1 MQSLSSLQI
10 NLASQSLAT
19 EALSPPV
26 VPITVSIYN
35 PAESP
40 ITVLKWG
47 SPIDARAG
55 VLGVFDVC
63 DTGSGEPI
71 PLDIIKISRK
81 LPPSLE
87 DLVEISG
94 GQTMHFTVN
103 LPGAQFHK
111 GHEYSVSAAG
121 TWHAVW
127 EQPRSD
133 VTASQLTDLGSANRG
148 EFHSNTAYVKLE

>member
-1 MQSLSSLQI
+1 MQSLSGLQV
-10 NLASQSLAT
+10 NLASQQLAT
-19 EALSPPV
+19 EALSPST

-40 ITVLKWG
+40 ITILKWN

-63 DTGSGEPI
+63 DTGSGESI

-81 LPPSLE
+81 LPPSLD

-94 GQTMHFTVN
+94 GKTVHFTVD
-103 LPGAQFHK
+103 LPGVYFQK
-111 GHEYSVSAAG
+111 GHEYSVYAAG

-127 EQPRSD
+127 EKPRSD

-148 EFHSNTAYVKLE
+148 EFHSNVVLVKLQ